1 MRTLPIP
8 TGRLLIVPG
17 ERLPEDAENI
27 RVMGISN
34 NPVLYYEFGNSKW
47 TIITIPPGSWSLF
60 GKASELTYEQKGF
73 ICKRENGYFEDYCGD
88 GYLFTSVTLSFASLL
103 RSHGI
108 KENDILLRE
117 FSR

>member
-27 RVMGISN
+27 RVIQITG
-34 NPVLYYEFGNSKW
+34 PAVLYYEFGNSKW
-47 TIITIPPGSWSLF
+47 TTITIPPGSWSLF

-88 GYLFTSVTLSFASLL
+88 GYLFTSVTLSYVSFLTF
-103 RSHGI
+103 HGI
-108 KENDILLRE
+108 KPDDYLLIENKK
-117 FSR
+117 